1 MKASIEKEENDD
13 LKRLLRARNDLWIMQ
28 LGSHGDLEESRFHGD
43 SGMTS
48 LMEGSQKRMGSE
60 ESDRVPKTTPR
71 LSNLLRVLT
80 ELSTVVLTS
89 MIYCSERMPKIN
101 KAQGARG
108 ETRHKLSRVLSQW
121 SHTECA

>member
-1 MKASIEKEENDD
+1 MKASIEKEENED
-13 LKRLLRARNDLWIMQ
+13 LERLLRGRNDLWIMQ
-28 LGSHGDLEESRFHGD
+28 LGSHRTFQSGFHGD

-80 ELSTVVLTS
+80 ELSAIVLTS
-89 MIYCSERMPKIN
+89 MIYCSERMPEIN
-101 KAQGARG
+101 KGKGARG

-121 SHTECA
+121 SHKDCA